1 MLIHANIKTSTHQQI
16 KTITKKMKNYIIHD
30 EWKIIEDKFR
40 PEYNEISESLCSIGN
55 GRMGQRANFEEKYS
69 GHTLQGSYVAG
80 VYYPDK
86 TRVGWWK
93 NGYPEYFA
101 KVLNAANWIG
111 INITI
116 DGEELDLATCEVGAF
131 SRILDMKTGV
141 LHRSFEATL
150 ASGKK
155 VAVTSRRFCSI
166 ADDQIGA
173 IEYAIKAINFSGNLT
188 IEPYVDFD
196 VANKDSNYDEKF
208 WVEIAK
214 ETAIGSA
221 YNIAETKKTAFHV
234 CTGMQY
240 QIVQN
245 GTNVDLA
252 KAELIE
258 KEKYNS
264 NIITVA
270 TTEGT
275 TTTIYKYAS
284 NISSFN
290 YEKSEILEK
299 CKEATNRAF
308 ATGFDSLLA
317 DQIIAWA
324 AKWEESDITIEGDVA
339 AQQGIRFN
347 IFHMNQTYTGE
358 DERLNIGPKGFTG
371 EKYGGSTYWDTEAYC
386 LPFYL
391 ATADEKVARQLL
403 VYRYKH
409 LQRAIENAEKLG
421 FSDGAALY
429 PMVTMNGEECHNEW
443 EITFEEIHRN
453 GAIAFAIYDYIRYTG
468 DEKYLTAYGLEV
480 LVGIARFWAQRVNW
494 SEDKKQYVM
503 LGVTGPNEYEN
514 NVNNNWYT
522 NHIACWTMDYA
533 REAIEFVKNDD
544 AEKFAA
550 IAAKINL
557 DEATETAKWADISE
571 KMYFPAN
578 EEMGIFLQ
586 QDNFLDKEIIKV
598 KDLDPKHLPLNQ
610 KWSWD
615 RILRSCFIK
624 QADVL
629 QGLYLF
635 EEQFSEEEHRRNFD
649 FYEPITVHES
659 SLSPCVHVILA
670 SKLGKEEK
678 AYEMYVR
685 TARLDLDDYNNDTE
699 DGLHITSMAGTW
711 MSVTK
716 GFGGMRVYD
725 GMLHF
730 APIIPK
736 QWKSFDFNIRFRGA
750 ILDIKTTQEMVTVT
764 NHSDMDLVVKVYG
777 NEVEVKGHSAVEVKT
792 K

>member
-1 MLIHANIKTSTHQQI
+1 
-16 KTITKKMKNYIIHD
+16 MKNYIVHD

-116 DGEELDLATCEVGAF
+116 DGEELDLATCEVTAF
-131 SRILDMKTGV
+131 NRTLDMQTGI
-141 LHRSFEATL
+141 LYRTFEATL

-155 VAVTSRRFCSI
+155 VAVSSRRFCSI

-173 IEYAIKAINFSGNLT
+173 IEYSITAVNFDGNLT

-196 VANKDSNYDEKF
+196 VVNKDSNYDEKF
-208 WVEIAK
+208 WIEVAK

-221 YNIAETKKTAFHV
+221 FNIAETKKTAFHV

-240 QIVQN
+240 AITQN
-245 GTNVDLA
+245 GSNLSLA
-252 KAELIE
+252 EAKKVE
-258 KEKYNS
+258 KEKYVS
-264 NIITVA
+264 NVISV
-270 TTEGT
+270 GT
-275 TTTIYKYAS
+275 KAGETTTIYKYAA

-299 CKEATNRAF
+299 CKEAVTRAVE
-308 ATGFDSLLA
+308 AGFEALLDA
-317 DQIIAWA
+317 QIKAWA
-324 AKWEESDITIEGDVA
+324 AKWEESDIRIEGDVA

-391 ATADEKVARQLL
+391 ATADEKVGRQLL

-409 LQRAIENAEKLG
+409 LQKAIENAAKLG

-468 DEKYLTAYGLEV
+468 DEKYLTEYGLEV
-480 LVGIARFWAQRVNW
+480 LVGISRFWAQRVNW
-494 SEDKKQYVM
+494 SNAKNKYVM

-522 NHIACWTMDYA
+522 NYIACWTMDYA
-533 REAIEFVKNDD
+533 RKAIDFVKNDD
-544 AEKFAA
+544 AERFAE

-557 DEATETAKWADISE
+557 DEANETAKWADISE
-571 KMYFPAN
+571 KMYFPAD
-578 EEMGIFLQ
+578 EALGVFLQ

-598 KDLDPKHLPLNQ
+598 ADLDDKHLPINQ
-610 KWSWD
+610 NWSWD

-635 EEQFSEEEHRRNFD
+635 EEQFTEEQHRKNFE
-649 FYEPITVHES
+649 FYEPLTVHES

-670 SKLGKEEK
+670 SKLGMEEK

-730 APIIPK
+730 APFIPK
-736 QWKSFDFNIRFRGA
+736 QWTSFDFNIRFRGA
-750 ILDIKTTQEMVTVT
+750 ILDVKTTQETVTVT
-764 NHSDMDLVVKVYG
+764 NHSDMDLTVKVYG
-777 NEVEVKGHSAVEVKT
+777 NEVEVKGNSSVEVPT

>member
-1 MLIHANIKTSTHQQI
+1 
-16 KTITKKMKNYIIHD
+16 MKNYIIHD

-131 SRILDMKTGV
+131 SRILDMKTGI
-141 LHRSFEATL
+141 LHRTVEATL
-150 ASGKK
+150 PSGKK
-155 VAVTSRRFCSI
+155 VFITSKRFCSI

-173 IEYAIKAINFSGNLT
+173 IEYAIKAVNFAGNLT

-196 VANKDSNYDEKF
+196 VVNKDSNYDEKF
-208 WVEIAK
+208 WIEIAK

-245 GTNVDLA
+245 GTTIDLA
-252 KAELIE
+252 TAETVE
-258 KEKYNS
+258 REKYNS
-264 NIITVA
+264 NIINVA
-270 TTEGT
+270 TTEGA
-275 TTTIYKYAS
+275 TTTIYKYAA

-290 YEKSEILEK
+290 YDKSEILGK
-299 CKEATNRAF
+299 CKEAVGRAVT
-308 ATGFDSLLA
+308 AGFDALMDA
-317 DQIIAWA
+317 QINAWA
-324 AKWEESDITIEGDVA
+324 AKWQESDITIEGDVA

-391 ATADEKVARQLL
+391 ATADEKVGRQLL

-409 LQRAIENAEKLG
+409 LQKAIENAAKLG

-453 GAIAFAIYDYIRYTG
+453 GAIAFAIYDYIRYTN
-468 DEKYLTAYGLEV
+468 DESYLTEYGLEV
-480 LVGIARFWAQRVNW
+480 LVGISRFWAQRVNW
-494 SEDKKQYVM
+494 SKAKEKYVM

-522 NHIACWTMDYA
+522 NYIACWTMDYA
-533 REAIEFVKNDD
+533 RKAIEFVKNDD
-544 AEKFAA
+544 AKRFAE
-550 IAAKINL
+550 ITAKINL

-571 KMYFPAN
+571 KMYFPTN
-578 EEMGIFLQ
+578 EELGVFLQ

-598 KDLDPKHLPLNQ
+598 ADLDPKHLPINQ
-610 KWSWD
+610 NWSWD

-635 EEQFSEEEHRRNFD
+635 EEQFTEEQHRKNFE

-670 SKLGKEEK
+670 SKLGMEDK

-730 APIIPK
+730 APFIPK
-736 QWKSFDFNIRFRGA
+736 QWTSFDFNIRFRGA
-750 ILDIKTTQEMVTVT
+750 ILDIKTTQETVTVT

-777 NEVEVKGHSAVEVKT
+777 NEVEVKGNSAVEVGT